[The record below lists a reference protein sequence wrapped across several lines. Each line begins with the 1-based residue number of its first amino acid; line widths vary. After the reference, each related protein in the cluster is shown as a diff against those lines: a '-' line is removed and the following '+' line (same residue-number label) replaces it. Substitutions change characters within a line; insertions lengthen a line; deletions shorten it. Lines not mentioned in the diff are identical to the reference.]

1 MSDAENTEKIELNEV
16 MLAMDVVDTLRH
28 QQSLVDRELGTDD
41 HDQALIAKVRKIYAD
56 QGLEVSDEVIASGVK
71 ALRDERFTYTPPQKS
86 FQLTLA
92 HLYVNRGRWAKRGA
106 VLVAALLAVYLVYQF
121 FVVAPQKRSR
131 QKAVQAINLRIDR
144 QRDQIS
150 VTKERLA
157 RLDQSLTQIKKAGSQ
172 KTSAAARGLFD
183 RASRDMA
190 AAREKIQ
197 ALEKLDITSHV
208 DQDQGAQI
216 ADSVTD
222 RLDKRKELIAA
233 FSGHLNNAE
242 KAATTLDELKI
253 LPEKLK
259 DQRDR
264 TLAESRQNDARRQAE
279 KLYRDAM
286 TAMGRGDVA
295 AAQNG
300 YVLLQQLYDQ
310 LVQEYELR
318 IVSREGARSG
328 VWRVPQNNPNTRNY
342 YVIVEAVTAD
352 GKRLTVP
359 VISEEDGKTHTV
371 KQWGLRVKAS
381 VFEQIKRDKM
391 DDGIIN
397 KNVFGQK
404 RRGYLN
410 PRYLIPT
417 TGGAIAQW

>member
-28 QQSLVDRELGTDD
+28 QQSLVDRELGVDD

-71 ALRDERFTYTPPQKS
+71 ALREERFTYTPPKKS

-121 FVVAPQKRSR
+121 FIVAPQKRSR

-150 VTKERLA
+150 VAKERLV
-157 RLDQSLTQIKKAGSQ
+157 RLNQSLIKAKKTGSQ
-172 KTSAAARGLFD
+172 KASAAARGLVD
-183 RASRDMA
+183 Q
-190 AAREKIQ
+190 AARDIATAQEKVQ
-197 ALEKLDITSHV
+197 ALEKLGITSHV
-208 DQDQGAQI
+208 ELNQAAKS

-233 FSGHLNNAE
+233 LSGHLDNAE
-242 KAATTLDELKI
+242 KAATALDELKI

-259 DQRDR
+259 EQLDR
-264 TLAESRQNDARRQAE
+264 ALAESRENDARRQAE
-279 KLYRDAM
+279 KLYNDAM
-286 TAMGRGDVA
+286 TDLARGDVA

-318 IVSREGARSG
+318 IVSRKDVRSG
-328 VWRVPQNNPNTRNY
+328 VWRVPQNNPNARNY

-359 VISEEDGKTHTV
+359 VISEEDGKTHVV
-371 KQWGLRVKAS
+371 KQWGLRVKSS

-404 RRGYLN
+404 KRGYLK

>member
-1 MSDAENTEKIELNEV
+1 MSNAENTEKIELNEV

-71 ALRDERFTYTPPQKS
+71 ALREERFTYTPPKKS

-150 VTKERLA
+150 VTKEHLVRLNQT
-157 RLDQSLTQIKKAGSQ
+157 LIKAKGASSRKA
-172 KTSAAARGLFD
+172 SAAVRGLVD
-183 RASRDMA
+183 RAARDIA
-190 AAREKIQ
+190 AAQEKIQ
-197 ALEKLDITSHV
+197 ALEKLEISSHV
-208 DQDQGAQI
+208 DLDQGAEI
-216 ADSVTD
+216 TDSVTD
-222 RLDKRKELIAA
+222 RLDKRKELITAL
-233 FSGHLNNAE
+233 SGHLNNAD
-242 KAATTLDELKI
+242 KAATALDELKI

-264 TLAESRQNDARRQAE
+264 ALAESRQNEARHQAE
-279 KLYRDAM
+279 KLYNDAT
-286 TAMGRGDVA
+286 TALGRGDVA

-300 YVLLQQLYDQ
+300 YALLQQLYDQ

-318 IVSREGARSG
+318 IVSREGTRSG
-328 VWRVPQNNPNTRNY
+328 VWRVPQNNPNARNY

-397 KNVFGQK
+397 NNVFGLK
-404 RRGYLN
+404 KRGYLQ
-410 PRYLIPT
+410 PRYLIAT
-417 TGGAIAQW
+417 TGGAITQW

>member
-41 HDQALIAKVRKIYAD
+41 RDQALIAKVRKIYAD

-71 ALRDERFTYTPPQKS
+71 ALREERFTYTPPQKS

-92 HLYVNRGRWAKRGA
+92 NLYVNRGRWAKRGA

-150 VTKERLA
+150 VTKERLV
-157 RLDQSLTQIKKAGSQ
+157 RLSQSLIKAREAGSQ
-172 KTSAAARGLFD
+172 KTSAATRGLVD
-183 RASRDMA
+183 QAARDIA
-190 AAREKIQ
+190 AAQEKVQ
-197 ALEKLDITSHV
+197 ALEKLGVTSHV
-208 DQDQGAQI
+208 DLDQGTEI
-216 ADSVTD
+216 VDSVTD

-233 FSGHLNNAE
+233 LNGHLNNAE
-242 KAATTLDELKI
+242 KAATALDELKI

-259 DQRDR
+259 NQRDR

-279 KLYRDAM
+279 KLYKDAM
-286 TAMGRGDVA
+286 TVLGRGDVA

-300 YVLLQQLYDQ
+300 YALLQQLYDQ

-328 VWRVPQNNPNTRNY
+328 VWRVPQNNPNARNY

-352 GKRLTVP
+352 GKRLSVP

-381 VFEQIKRDKM
+381 VFEQVKRDKM

-397 KNVFGQK
+397 NNVFGLK
-404 RRGYLN
+404 KRGYLK